1 MTGGFPGKRRKMLRK
16 NVEGARARDV
26 ERIVSKVIAV
36 LETRSDRFAE
46 LLLSEGSANFSR
58 PGFVRVKSH
67 SRNLPD
73 RFRRRVEPRES
84 GRGAEEAMGL
94 DSTNFDATASFDTE
108 VAEFARAT
116 AGLAEERLATV
127 IALAEMSARGDRI
140 DRVQSENRA
149 ALNHLL
155 AC

>member
-1 MTGGFPGKRRKMLRK
+1 
-16 NVEGARARDV
+16 
-26 ERIVSKVIAV
+26 
-36 LETRSDRFAE
+36 
-46 LLLSEGSANFSR
+46 
-58 PGFVRVKSH
+58 
-67 SRNLPD
+67 
-73 RFRRRVEPRES
+73 
-84 GRGAEEAMGL
+84 MGL

>member
-46 LLLSEGSANFSR
+46 LLLSEGSSR